1 MITASN
7 IRKNKD
13 KRLYFFH
20 NGTDDGFHLG
30 EFDKEA
36 VVTEVGLDDVEV
48 GAHTLCHRLH
58 VYGREE
64 KVCAK
69 GDYGRRAFN
78 HLEGLFYASS
88 ATADV
93 DAVHHIG
100 QVPIGV
106 GIEVADEL
114 AALIALVRGGL
125 VCEDHIHGIFPLLDV
140 VTFLAA
146 IRHDGDAAGA
156 FKAGK
161 TALQVMA
168 HTEGG
173 IGLQGHALGLLEG
186 GEPGGDAGGG
196 GHEDCA
202 LNKLRVHYCKL
213 LGMETTHGGAYKQVY
228 FGNAQMLAKQVKRI
242 DGVPYC
248 YLGEIEV
255 VGFTGKRIGAGRAAG
270 PKAGTQGVG
279 TDHEVLFGIEHKAGA
294 GNLGPPITRI
304 GTGSYGM
311 AEPDNLLS
319 VISAFGADIPNFKLR
334 QHLPTFYR
342 KRLIVYKNSFLHN
355 KLRSRTGNKARKIS
369 HFYRDFF
376 SIIFCYFATIGEK
389 GRY

>member
-20 NGTDDGFHLG
+20 NGADDGFHLG
-30 EFDKEA
+30 EFDEKA
-36 VVTEVGLDDVEV
+36 VVAEVGLDNMEI

-58 VYGREE
+58 IYGR
-64 KVCAK
+64 KKDVSAK

-100 QVPIGV
+100 QIPIGV

-140 VTFLAA
+140 VTLLTA
-146 IRHDGDAAGA
+146 IRHYGDATGT
-156 FKAGK
+156 FKAGE
-161 TALQVMA
+161 TALQVTA

-213 LGMETTHGGAYKQVY
+213 LGMETTHGGAYKQIY
-228 FGNAQMLAKQVKRI
+228 LCDSQMLAKQVKRI

-279 TDHEVLFGIEHKAGA
+279 TDHEVLFSIEHKAAA

-342 KRLIVYKNSFLHN
+342 KRLVVYKNSFLHN
-355 KLRSRTGNKARKIS
+355 
-369 HFYRDFF
+369 
-376 SIIFCYFATIGEK
+376 
-389 GRY
+389 